1 MLVGVDSAGILKA
14 GGQFVVQRKA
24 GKSGDSPRSR
34 GSSLAGHRS
43 LRSSAGASLA
53 LPAWLRFLGG
63 VSLDLLADASFGLR
77 VEE

>member
-1 MLVGVDSAGILKA
+1 VAQCQARRMGS
-14 GGQFVVQRKA
+14 
-24 GKSGDSPRSR
+24 SPRSP

-53 LPAWLRFLGG
+53 LPAWLRFLD
-63 VSLDLLADASFGLR
+63 SATWDRLAQGTLVFY

>member
-53 LPAWLRFLGG
+53 LPAWLRFLG
-63 VSLDLLADASFGLR
+63 SASWDRLAQGTLVFY